1 MWSVIFGLKWSSVRW
16 RSILFRKVTVLQRIC
31 ITRWKLTRWI
41 RRVAVVYWCIVFFL
55 FSTRSSV
62 RTDSLIR
69 RFCLLLLCWFKFLV
83 NKMFKCQIYVLVG
96 LDLNFF
102 FLIKSLVKI
111 CVYVYLFKFFFKI
124 YKNNFWKYVYY
135 IKKDNVY

>member
-102 FLIKSLVKI
+102 FLIKLLVKI